1 MGQIGIIIIGGEKM
15 IVEVKNLIKRYG
27 DKIVLNGFNM
37 NVEKG
42 KITGLIGP
50 NGSGKTTAI
59 NCILG
64 LLSHDSGEINV
75 FGGEIK
81 PNSYDKK
88 ARIGIVPQDI
98 VVVPELKVQ
107 ENIEFFC
114 SLYEKNSKKVRKL
127 AEEAMDFVNITEY
140 RNYLPKK
147 LSGGLKRR
155 LNIACGIAHKPEL
168 LILDEPTV
176 AVDAQS
182 RNFILN
188 KIKDLS
194 KNGTSVIYTTHY
206 MEEVEMIADNIVI
219 IKDGK
224 NIATGTLDS
233 LLNLI
238 EETEK
243 ISISLL
249 TKEDMSESF
258 RTIPNV
264 KEVTFE
270 DGVHNL
276 SFKNSDNNLRGI
288 MNFLDENNLKYRHI
302 YSEKPRLNQIYL
314 ELTGKELVE

>member
-1 MGQIGIIIIGGEKM
+1 M

>member
-1 MGQIGIIIIGGEKM
+1 M
-15 IVEVKNLIKRYG
+15 IVEVKKLIKRYG

-64 LLSHDSGEINV
+64 LLTHDSGEINV
-75 FGGEIK
+75 FGGEMK

-98 VVVPELKVQ
+98 VVIPELKVQ

-114 SLYEKNSKKVRKL
+114 SLYEKDSKKVRML
-127 AEEAMDFVNITEY
+127 AEEAMEFVNIGEY

-168 LILDEPTV
+168 LVLDEPTV

-233 LLNLI
+233 LLNMI
-238 EETEK
+238 EDTEK

-258 RTIPNV
+258 KTIPNV
-264 KEVTFE
+264 KKVTFE

-276 SFKNSDNNLRGI
+276 SFKDADNNLRGLI
-288 MNFLDENNLKYRHI
+288 NFLDEHNLKYSHI